1 MTFTE
6 FNLWVEDVEK
16 TTEKS
21 SEVKELKK
29 IVDKPEKKKEFT
41 EKFMNAILEG
51 NINAEA
57 LFDTEVAKAGQEWDE
72 RKKWLL
78 ERIKGFFSKIG
89 ENEWK
94 EDEAAYWDEWYSSDR
109 EAWIA

>member
-16 TTEKS
+16 TTERPA
-21 SEVKELKK
+21 EVEELKK

-41 EKFMNAILEG
+41 ERFKKAILER

-57 LFDTEVAKAGQEWDE
+57 LFDTEVAKADQEWDK
-72 RKKWLL
+72 RKKLLL
-78 ERIKGFFSKIG
+78 ERMNKFFSGG
-89 ENEWK
+89 EDEWK
-94 EDEAAYWDEWYSSDR
+94 ENEAAYWDKWYSSDR